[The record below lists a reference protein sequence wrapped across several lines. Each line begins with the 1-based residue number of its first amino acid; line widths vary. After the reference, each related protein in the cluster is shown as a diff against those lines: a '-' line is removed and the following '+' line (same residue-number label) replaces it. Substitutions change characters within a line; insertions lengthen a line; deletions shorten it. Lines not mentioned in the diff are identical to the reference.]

1 MSTTD
6 TAELSPPAGETGKR
20 LARIVAL
27 ADQVF
32 GDAAEARIWLDA
44 PHQLLGATKP
54 IELART
60 DIGARQVERLLR
72 NIEYDLPA

>member
-1 MSTTD
+1 MSTVD
-6 TAELSPPAGETGKR
+6 TAELSPPASETIER

-27 ADQVF
+27 AHQAF
-32 GDAAEARIWLDA
+32 GDAAEARAWLDA
-44 PHQLLGATKP
+44 PHPLLGAAQP

-60 DIGARQVERLLR
+60 DTGARQVERLLH